1 MGDLCV
7 RHPEFYSLPRNHRV
21 IEAGRDLQGHPVP
34 PRTGTAAVGPG
45 GSCPKK
51 AQPGEPFQVQSRL
64 RDQHGKVRVEPW
76 RMGQP
81 SPGPGSKTLGWEQE
95 CWKLDSVAGLA
106 AWTVQESEGTRGAPR
121 KAGFMGSKQLRFP
134 LPGHSFSPQN
144 WAQGGIQLIPKTHR
158 EQGAI
163 RHKGA
168 ITPSALQTAG

>member
-1 MGDLCV
+1 MCEAPRVLLLAQESQSHRGWKGPSRSSSATKDRDGSSGTRGFLSQKGPTGRAFPGAELC
-7 RHPEFYSLPRNHRV
+7 RV
-21 IEAGRDLQGHPVP
+21 
-34 PRTGTAAVGPG
+34 
-45 GSCPKK
+45 
-51 AQPGEPFQVQSRL
+51 
-64 RDQHGKVRVEPW
+64 RDQHGKVRVELW
-76 RMGQP
+76 RLGQP
-81 SPGPGSKTLGWEQE
+81 SPGPGSKTLGREQE

-106 AWTVQESEGTRGAPR
+106 AWTVQESEGTRGVPR

-144 WAQGGIQLIPKTHR
+144 WVQGGIQLIPKTHR